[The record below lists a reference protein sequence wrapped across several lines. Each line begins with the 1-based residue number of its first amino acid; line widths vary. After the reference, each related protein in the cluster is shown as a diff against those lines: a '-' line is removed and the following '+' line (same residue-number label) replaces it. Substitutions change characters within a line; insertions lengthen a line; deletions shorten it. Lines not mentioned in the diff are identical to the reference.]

1 MAENKKGYQIKVPVY
16 VSEKM
21 ERDNN
26 GAIFPTSNETLIE
39 DAKVLISAYNSNPNI
54 TLTSDKRNKTTT
66 IGIKSIDVEDLFFN
80 SDKCLL
86 LKVTAFKTNLIDG
99 YYQSANEE
107 EKEIRFKER
116 DKICSDT
123 YFFILY
129 PLLNIQAENGLKIDV
144 YWHIFIYE
152 DPSKTNDEMARIAR
166 LIMSKIM
173 KAPIKNIKSEKMLA
187 DIRKYN
193 LISEVEISLSVIA
206 DDDEG
211 VPEYIQNYQFSSKL
225 KKEKKIK
232 LSNMSADD
240 AISAFEDES
249 FTNNY
254 SKRQLRFITHNKR
267 VFSVVQEFKDK
278 ISLALEDSFNYSI
291 DVSEEDIK
299 NGNIFK
305 TETIK
310 QNVEGIF
317 TRYMSACA
325 DGQ

>member
-206 DDDEG
+206 
-211 VPEYIQNYQFSSKL
+211 
-225 KKEKKIK
+225 
-232 LSNMSADD
+232 
-240 AISAFEDES
+240 
-249 FTNNY
+249 
-254 SKRQLRFITHNKR
+254 R
-267 VFSVVQEFKDK
+267 
-278 ISLALEDSFNYSI
+278 
-291 DVSEEDIK
+291 
-299 NGNIFK
+299 
-305 TETIK
+305 
-310 QNVEGIF
+310 
-317 TRYMSACA
+317 
-325 DGQ
+325 

>member
-1 MAENKKGYQIKVPVY
+1 MAESKKGYQIKVPVY
-16 VSEKM
+16 VSEKI

-26 GAIFPTSNETLIE
+26 GAIFLTSNETLIE

-54 TLTSDKRNKTTT
+54 TLTSNKRNKTTT
-66 IGIKSIDVEDLFFN
+66 IGIKSIDVEHLSFN

-107 EKEIRFKER
+107 EKEIRFKEG

-129 PLLNIQAENGLKIDV
+129 PLLNIQAENGLKINV
-144 YWHIFIYE
+144 YCHIFIYE

-187 DIRKYN
+187 DIRNYK
-193 LISEVEISLSVIA
+193 LISEVEICLSAIA

-232 LSNMSADD
+232 LQNMSADD

-249 FTNNY
+249 FINSY
-254 SKRQLRFITHNKR
+254 SKRQLRFTTHNKR

-325 DGQ
+325 DEQ

>member
-1 MAENKKGYQIKVPVY
+1 MKERKKRYQIKVPVY

-26 GAIFPTSNETLIE
+26 GKIFPTSIESLIE
-39 DAKVLISAYNSNPNI
+39 EAKELIDTYNSNPNI

-66 IGIKSIDVEDLFFN
+66 IGIKSIDIEDLSFN
-80 SDKCLL
+80 SDNCLL

-107 EKEIRFKER
+107 EKEIRFKEN

-129 PLLNIQAENGLKIDV
+129 PLLNNKADNGLKIDV
-144 YWHIFIYE
+144 YWHVFIYE

-166 LIMSKIM
+166 LIMSKII
-173 KAPIKNIKSEKMLA
+173 KVPIKNIKSEKMLA
-187 DIRKYN
+187 DIRKYK
-193 LISEVEISLSVIA
+193 LISEVEICLSAIV

-211 VPEYIQNYQFSSKL
+211 VPEYLQNYTFSSKL

-232 LSNMSADD
+232 LSDMSAED
-240 AISAFEDES
+240 AISTFEDES

-254 SKRQLRFITHNKR
+254 SKRQLKFITHNKR
-267 VFSVVQEFKDK
+267 VFSVVQEFKGK
-278 ISLALEDSFNYSI
+278 LSSALEDSFNYSI

-299 NGNIFK
+299 NGNIFNTK
-305 TETIK
+305 IIK

-317 TRYMSACA
+317 TRYMSDCA
-325 DGQ
+325 DE